1 METPVLRD
9 ILSMLLSGLLV
20 GIAARLLYP
29 GAVDIGL
36 ARTIALG
43 IGGALVAGLASSLA
57 GRGTVGQGFN
67 RAGCLASVLGAMLL
81 IYLGRHVW

>member
-1 METPVLRD
+1 MEIPALRD
-9 ILSMLLSGLLV
+9 ILSMLVSGLLV

-29 GAVDIGL
+29 GAVEIGL

-57 GRGTVGQGFN
+57 GRGTVGEGFN

-81 IYLGRHVW
+81 IYLGRHFW